1 MKKVFQLISMILV
14 CTVLLTTVLGL
25 TAFAGDDTII
35 VSGLNG
41 DATRIEKGT
50 SMILVAS
57 GVPQGKA
64 VTWSVTD
71 PDGAE
76 TNLASVVP
84 ISAAACIFTAS
95 DSGYGTVKVI
105 AAQND
110 ATGIKGEKIIRITN
124 ENLVT
129 VDDTDSSI
137 KYVSSGSGETWEQ
150 IENNGYYLGTGK
162 CVVPPEDGS
171 YSASEPA
178 YAEFT
183 FTGTGIQWI
192 GESNFLCGI
201 AEVYIDGEKVA
212 TVDSFTGPKSINQF
226 VNFSMEDLPFGEH
239 TIKIVA
245 TGLKNAASTQYPGT
259 RVLVDAF
266 RYITETPQVQPI
278 AVLTGPDSVKPDSSF
293 TLTVSVD
300 NVPQDVYAECIK
312 LSYDPE
318 VFECDFDGITGE
330 NIVGKVHNAD
340 EGTLGIAAVNIGGV
354 QGSSVTVANIG
365 FKVKAGV
372 KNTSS
377 TVAVTSAELGIG
389 PDGGSIEAG
398 LTSKTI
404 IIEDEDGGTVDKSGL
419 QSAINDAEELFDNA
433 VVGVENGCYWQADKD
448 AFKAAIDE
456 AKAVFDDPNA
466 SQSVV
471 DKATNDLRAAI
482 AVFEASA
489 INPSTGDIDNSST
502 IDVADL
508 AKVAYFFGSKLG
520 DPNWNEAVIADIN
533 KDGKIDIEDL
543 AFIANRM

>member
-1 MKKVFQLISMILV
+1 MILM
-14 CTVLLTTVLGL
+14 CALITTLLGL
-25 TAFAGDDTII
+25 TAFADDNIII

-41 DATRIEKGT
+41 DATRVEKGT

-57 GVPQGKA
+57 GEKA
-64 VTWSVTD
+64 VIWSVTEL
-71 PDGAE
+71 DGSE
-76 TNLASVVP
+76 TDLATVEP
-84 ISAAACIFTAS
+84 INRQSCIFTAS
-95 DSGYGTVKVI
+95 KDSYGTVKVV
-105 AAQND
+105 
-110 ATGIKGEKIIRITN
+110 ATDNTGNKGEKILHITN

-129 VDDTDSSI
+129 VDDADSSI
-137 KYVSSGSGETWEQ
+137 KYVSSGSGTAWEQ
-150 IENNGYYLGTGK
+150 IQNSEYYLGAGK
-162 CVVPPEDGS
+162 GVTPPEDES

-192 GESNFLCGI
+192 GESNYFCGM
-201 AEVYIDGEKVA
+201 ADVYIDGEIVS
-212 TVDSFTGPKSINQF
+212 TVDPFIAPKTVSQF
-226 VNFSMEDLPFGEH
+226 VNFSKEGLPYGEH

-259 RVLVDAF
+259 RVLIDAF
-266 RYITETPQVQPI
+266 RYITDAPQVQPI
-278 AVLTGPDSVKPDSSF
+278 AVLTGPANIKPNSSF

-330 NIVGKVHNAD
+330 NLVGKVHNAD

-377 TVAVTSAELGIG
+377 TIAVTSAELGIG
-389 PDGGSIEAG
+389 PDGGLIEAG

-419 QSAINDAEELFDNA
+419 QSAINDAEKLFDNA

-448 AFKAAIDE
+448 AFKAAIDA
-456 AKAVFDDPNA
+456 AKAVFDDTNA
-466 SQSVV
+466 SQLMV
-471 DKATNDLRAAI
+471 DDATDTLRAAI
-482 AVFEASA
+482 ATFEASA

-508 AKVAYFFGSKLG
+508 AKVAYFYGSKLG
-520 DPNWNEAVIADIN
+520 DPNWDEAVIADIN
-533 KDGKIDIEDL
+533 KDGKISIEDL